1 MQDSAVFFAG
11 HGSVVSRIQHIGIAT
26 GEILPQSAILFF
38 INCLP
43 MFVVPNAEPKLLF
56 SIIMHSYSYFHLGN
70 SEEGYIVWLLR
81 HLVSLRRHADLRAV
95 SSIRHSS
102 SEQFQFLI
110 DWGKW

>member
-1 MQDSAVFFAG
+1 
-11 HGSVVSRIQHIGIAT
+11 
-26 GEILPQSAILFF
+26 
-38 INCLP
+38 

-70 SEEGYIVWLLR
+70 SDEGCIVWLLR

-102 SEQFQFLI
+102 SEQFRFLI